1 MKKLLALMLVV
12 AMSFSLVS
20 LSACSDG
27 DSQGNSA
34 PPSSG
39 SPASNG
45 NTESDDTVY
54 TLIASTH
61 TPGTTEATIVFQK
74 VLDEITARSNGRIQF
89 EVYTDGTLAAA
100 DGILEALESG
110 IADVAMVNYSRQ
122 AGRMDLV
129 GVCTNPGLYTN
140 SWEGTQALMELYDT
154 VPAMQE
160 ELDAVG
166 LHLMGIQLGTQ
177 SVVISKTP
185 VNDITDLAGLR
196 VVSGTSATDQIL
208 LALGATPLG
217 FSNTDAYE
225 ALSKGTA
232 DAIVS
237 NSLSG
242 AAGFGIQ
249 EVAKYV
255 FDLGLGAGPL
265 LYCISDA
272 AYNRLPEDLQAIID
286 EVYRDYVADVVYT
299 DYVLEQNK
307 DVTALETF
315 EQAGAT
321 IVEPTQEQID
331 TFQTEYAAPVYDEW
345 VESLESSGHAEARE
359 VLDTFIELCN
369 KHAGTCTLG

>member
-1 MKKLLALMLVV
+1 MKKLLASLLVL
-12 AMSFSLVS
+12 AMSFSLFS
-20 LSACSDG
+20 LSACGGDTQSSTTPPSADNIAPSDG
-27 DSQGNSA
+27 S
-34 PPSSG
+34 
-39 SPASNG
+39 G
-45 NTESDDTVY
+45 NTDTVY
-54 TLIASTH
+54 NLIASTH
-61 TPGTTEATIVFQK
+61 TPGTTEATIVFQA

-129 GVCTNPGLYTN
+129 GVCTNPGLFTN

-160 ELDAVG
+160 ELGAVG

-242 AAGFGIQ
+242 AVGFGIQ

-255 FDLGLGAGPL
+255 YDLGLGAGPL

-272 AYNRLPEDLQAIID
+272 AYNRLPEDLQAVID
-286 EVYRDYVADVVYT
+286 DVYRDFVADIVYT

-307 DVTALETF
+307 DVTALESF

-321 IVEPTQEQID
+321 IIEPTQEQLEA
-331 TFQTEYAAPVYDEW
+331 FQTNYAAPVYDEW
-345 VESLESSGHAEARE
+345 VESLEETGHAEARE
-359 VLDTFIELCN
+359 VLNTFMELCN